1 MTTKST
7 IANLVLGSEGFVGKP
22 FCEHLERQGEGVMRF
37 DIKRG
42 DHEDA
47 RRVSLPLDG
56 VDRVYFLAWE
66 VGGAKY
72 LYRDDVQFRQL
83 DWNLQLLLNVM
94 PQLRKANTPFLFV
107 SSQLAEEHE
116 SVYGV
121 TKRLGEVWTRLLHGV
136 RVRLWNV
143 YGSYEDQ
150 NERSHVVSDFVHQA
164 LTTGRIEMMTTGEE
178 VRQFIHVDDVC
189 NAFHLALS
197 RRLGGVYDVSSFEW
211 VRVRDMAQIIADL
224 TGARVVPGTRVGSTP
239 VTPMIGKIPD
249 WEPALQLREGLSN
262 MVDLY
267 RRCRQERTGK
277 G

>member
-1 MTTKST
+1 MNVKTTVT
-7 IANLVLGSEGFVGKP
+7 NLVVGSEGFVGQP
-22 FCEHLERQGEGVMRF
+22 LCAHLERLGERVVRF
-37 DIKRG
+37 DVKRG

-47 RRVSLPLDG
+47 RRVRLSLAG

-94 PQLRKANTPFLFV
+94 PQLRESGTPFLFV
-107 SSQLAEEHE
+107 SSQLAEEHDT
-116 SVYGV
+116 VYGV
-121 TKRLGEVWTRLLHGV
+121 TKRLGEVWTHLLRGV

-150 NERSHVVSDFVHQA
+150 TERSHVVADFVHQA
-164 LTTGRIEMMTTGEE
+164 LSKGRIEMMTTGEE

-189 NAFHLALS
+189 RAFHAALS
-197 RRLGGVYDVSSFEW
+197 RKLAGLYDVTSFEW
-211 VRVRDMAQIIADL
+211 VRVLDLARIIADL
-224 TGARVVPGTRVGSTP
+224 TGAEVVPGARVGSTP
-239 VTPMIGKIPD
+239 VTPLVGKVPD
-249 WEPALQLREGLSN
+249 WEPGLTLRAGLAK

-267 RRCRQERTGK
+267 RARRKANE
-277 G
+277 